1 MSDIVKRVRELMQK
15 KKIKQKDLVEY
26 LGENQSTV
34 AKWLSL
40 NDGNRRDIPNTILV
54 KIAKYLGVTAE
65 YLIDGNPETVAI
77 RYLPIIGTASCGVPT
92 NHYYDEAGE
101 LEYYPVPADLY
112 GEDRYFVKAIGD
124 SMLPKIKE
132 GDLILC
138 DPYAP
143 VANGNIVHYTL
154 NNEES
159 GIKKAVYDE
168 DGDLVMLIPLNQDYP
183 PITLKKIDTVIMARC
198 LKIVSDL

>member
-1 MSDIVKRVRELMQK
+1 MSTVVERIRELMDK
-15 KKIKQKDLVEY
+15 KNIKQKDLVNY
-26 LGENQSTV
+26 LQVNQGTI
-34 AKWLSL
+34 AKWLSQKEKH
-40 NDGNRRDIPNTILV
+40 RRDIPNTILV
-54 KIAKYLGVTAE
+54 KIAKYLGVTVE
-65 YLIDGNPETVAI
+65 YLIDGSPQTVAI
-77 RYLPIIGTASCGVPT
+77 RHLPIIGSASCGVPT
-92 NHYYDEAGE
+92 NHYYDELGE
-101 LEYYPVPADLY
+101 LERYPIPADLY

-132 GDLILC
+132 NDLILC
-138 DPYAP
+138 DPHMR
-143 VANGNIVHYTL
+143 VENGNIVHYTL

-168 DGDLVMLIPLNQDYP
+168 DGDLVMLIPLNSDYP